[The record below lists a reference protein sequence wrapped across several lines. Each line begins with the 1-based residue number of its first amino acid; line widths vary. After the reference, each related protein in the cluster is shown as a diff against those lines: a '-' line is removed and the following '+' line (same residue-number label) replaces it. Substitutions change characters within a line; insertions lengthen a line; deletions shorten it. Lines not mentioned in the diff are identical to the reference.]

1 MIVEALPVDHLD
13 HRTFVSDPEVDV
25 PQLPLGL
32 PSGHAARQ
40 GPAAGPGAATGV
52 ISGGLIPRGPER
64 LCNGALG
71 SCGREGRGAACGE
84 ERKLK
89 LFQGLEPHRGRG
101 VFAKQ
106 RTLGRDGFLLDKG
119 VPLSIREKVV

>member
-71 SCGREGRGAACGE
+71 SCGREGRGAACAEG
-84 ERKLK
+84 RQLGSI
-89 LFQGLEPHRGRG
+89 QGVNPHRERG
-101 VFAKQ
+101 AFAKQ
-106 RTLGRDGFLLDKG
+106 RTLGLDGFLLDTG
-119 VPLSIREKVV
+119 VSLSIREKVV